1 MSRKKISTTIY
12 VTPEQSERLRLL
24 HERTK
29 VPVAVYIREGID
41 LVLREYVHLL
51 PGQLP
56 LDVEPPSVPAAGR
69 GTELS
74 AALVAAGEA
83 SIPTDARLAQARA
96 GELLQGDPLPTDN
109 RTRLAEYEGALD
121 GGRPEPT
128 AVGGKG

>member
-12 VTPEQSERLRLL
+12 VTPEQNERLHLL

-56 LDVEPPSVPAAGR
+56 LDVQGA
-69 GTELS
+69 S
-74 AALVAAGEA
+74 ARSG
-83 SIPTDARLAQARA
+83 DA
-96 GELLQGDPLPTDN
+96 E
-109 RTRLAEYEGALD
+109 
-121 GGRPEPT
+121 RPET
-128 AVGGKG
+128 SAIGGKG